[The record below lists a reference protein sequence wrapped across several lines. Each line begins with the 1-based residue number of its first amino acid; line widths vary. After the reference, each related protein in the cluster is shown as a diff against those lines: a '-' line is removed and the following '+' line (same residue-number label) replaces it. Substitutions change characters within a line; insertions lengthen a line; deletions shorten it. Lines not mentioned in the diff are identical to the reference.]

1 MATRTKKVNYCYTK
15 VPSRAG
21 QGAKVLA
28 ALNEAGVDLLM
39 YSGFPIGGGKAQLD
53 FVTDDMSALRR
64 VARREGWRLS
74 KNKKAFLIRG
84 DDTPGAVYRIVDRL
98 AKAGINISAAQAI
111 TAGRKRFGMILW
123 VNQKV
128 YAKAAR
134 ALNAK

>member
-1 MATRTKKVNYCYTK
+1 MATRTKKVNYCYLK

-53 FVTDDMSALRR
+53 FVPDDMGALRR
-64 VARREGWRLS
+64 VARREGWRFS
-74 KNKKAFLIRG
+74 KNKKAFLIQG
-84 DDTPGAVYRIVDRL
+84 DDKQGALCRIIDRL
-98 AKAGINISAAQAI
+98 AQRGINITAAQAI
-111 TAGRKRFGMILW
+111 AAGRGRFGMILW

-128 YAKAAR
+128 YGRAAR

>member
-1 MATRTKKVNYCYTK
+1 MATRTKKVTYCYLK

-28 ALNEAGVDLLM
+28 AINAAGVDLLM

-53 FVTDDMSALRR
+53 FVARDMGALRR
-64 VARREGWRLS
+64 VARHEGWRLS
-74 KNKKAFLIRG
+74 KNKKAFLIQG
-84 DDTPGAVYRIVDRL
+84 DDKPGAVYRIVDRL
-98 AKAGINISAAQAI
+98 AKRGINITAAQAI
-111 TAGRKRFGMILW
+111 AAGGGRFGMIIW

-128 YAKAAR
+128 YGRAAR

>member
-1 MATRTKKVNYCYTK
+1 MATRTKKVNYCYLK

-28 ALNEAGVDLLM
+28 ALKDAGVNLLM

-53 FVTDDMSALRR
+53 FVTDNPGALRR

-74 KNKKAFLIRG
+74 KNKKAFLIQG
-84 DDTPGAVYRIVDRL
+84 DDTPGAVHRIVDRL
-98 AKAGINISAAQAI
+98 AQAGINITAAQAI
-111 TAGRKRFGMILW
+111 AAGRKRFGMILW
-123 VNQKV
+123 VNQNR

>member
-1 MATRTKKVNYCYTK
+1 MATRAKKVNYCYLN

-28 ALNEAGVDLLM
+28 ALNQAGVNLLM

-53 FVTDDMSALRR
+53 LVTDDMGALRR

-74 KNKKAFLIRG
+74 KNKKAFLIQG
-84 DDTPGAVYRIVDRL
+84 DDTPGAVYRVVDRL
-98 AKAGINISAAQAI
+98 AKAGINITAAQAI
-111 TAGRKRFGMILW
+111 AAGRKRFGMILW
-123 VNQKV
+123 VNQKM
-128 YAKAAR
+128 YRRAAR

>member
-1 MATRTKKVNYCYTK
+1 MAARTKKVNYCYMK

-28 ALNEAGVDLLM
+28 ALNDAGVDLLM

-53 FVTDDMSALRR
+53 FVTDDMGGLRR

-98 AKAGINISAAQAI
+98 AKAGVNITAAQAVA
-111 TAGRKRFGMILW
+111 AGRKQFGMILW
-123 VNQKV
+123 VNQKM
-128 YAKAAR
+128 YRKAAR